1 MFAVRTR
8 VSAVVC
14 LDEGAFSI
22 CFVSPCSDGSP
33 ICTTEIKPLFIS
45 TRVLH
50 VHNMYLEYLLS
61 ILFVLASTL
70 VVLLSLYN
78 LFMPLETWRINDVRF
93 Y

>member
-1 MFAVRTR
+1 MFSVRTR

-14 LDEGAFSI
+14 SDEGAFSV
-22 CFVSPCSDGSP
+22 CFESPCSDGSP
-33 ICTTEIKPLFIS
+33 ICTTEIKLPFSS

-50 VHNMYLEYLLS
+50 IRNMYLEYLLS

-78 LFMPLETWRINDVRF
+78 LFMTLKTWRINDM
-93 Y
+93 